1 MRNKHVESKKRR
13 RGYIGITNKKKS
25 LKSLK
30 NEKTMNNTH
39 R

>member
-13 RGYIGITNKKKS
+13 RGYIGITNKKNRLNR
-25 LKSLK
+25 LKTK
-30 NEKTMNNTH
+30 K